1 MFVPGLIERKRD
13 GGALQA
19 DEWRELVAAFQA
31 GQVPDY
37 QMAAL
42 LMAVFFRGLTRE
54 ETAALLDAMVGS
66 GSRLD
71 FSHLGVPVIDK
82 HSTGGVG
89 DKVSLVLAPL
99 AAVCGLAVPMMS
111 GRGLGHTGG
120 TLDKLESIPGFRTG
134 LSLDETRAQVER
146 IGVAMIGQTPE
157 IAPVDK
163 RLYAMRDV
171 TATVECVPL
180 IACSIMSKKLAEG
193 LGGLVLD
200 VKQGSGAF
208 ITDAARSLEL
218 AQTMIRLGE
227 DRGCPTV
234 ALLTAMDRPL
244 GRACGNALETEEA
257 IMALRGEGP
266 EDVVEETV
274 ALAVEMVMLGRGAPA
289 RGRTGAPGDR
299 RTGVPAYRRAAPD
312 RTAVEVE
319 VRKALSGG
327 KAAEKFQQVIEAQGG
342 DPAVVE
348 DPSLLPQ
355 AKEVEVYY
363 APKGGTIQRVEPR
376 IIGRAIIEM
385 GGGRTRADDDVD
397 PTVGFVI
404 TARPGQPVH
413 TSEPVASIFARDRAG
428 IELGRRA
435 LDRAIV
441 IGEGKA
447 ESLPLV
453 SARVTAQGVE
463 PLA

>member
-1 MFVPGLIERKRD
+1 MEKPSR
-13 GGALQA
+13 
-19 DEWRELVAAFQA
+19 WRT
-31 GQVPDY
+31 D
-37 QMAAL
+37 
-42 LMAVFFRGLTRE
+42 
-54 ETAALLDAMVGS
+54 
-66 GSRLD
+66 
-71 FSHLGVPVIDK
+71 
-82 HSTGGVG
+82 
-89 DKVSLVLAPL
+89 
-99 AAVCGLAVPMMS
+99 
-111 GRGLGHTGG
+111 
-120 TLDKLESIPGFRTG
+120 
-134 LSLDETRAQVER
+134 RAE
-146 IGVAMIGQTPE
+146 IGP
-157 IAPVDK
+157 
-163 RLYAMRDV
+163 
-171 TATVECVPL
+171 
-180 IACSIMSKKLAEG
+180 
-193 LGGLVLD
+193 
-200 VKQGSGAF
+200 
-208 ITDAARSLEL
+208 
-218 AQTMIRLGE
+218 
-227 DRGCPTV
+227 
-234 ALLTAMDRPL
+234 
-244 GRACGNALETEEA
+244 
-257 IMALRGEGP
+257 
-266 EDVVEETV
+266 
-274 ALAVEMVMLGRGAPA
+274 
-289 RGRTGAPGDR
+289 R
-299 RTGVPAYRRAAPD
+299 RTGVPSNRRAGPD
-312 RTAVEVE
+312 RAAVEGE
-319 VRKALSGG
+319 VREALSGG